1 MQISELRAHVDAQL
15 HAFLWDQWAQLG
27 VMADA
32 HGRRDR
38 WAMDPEALIL
48 LTLEAG
54 RDEPRLF
61 DELLDWMLVNERILS
76 VQRLRNLSADDAD
89 RALVD
94 AALGWLAA
102 LRPRAQLS
110 PPAKPETAHDARVEP
125 LFRSGLPSPADPDPA
140 FLRAGF
146 SRGRI
151 QPRRHRALPTS
162 SLRSRSPSGCVRF
175 SA

>member
-1 MQISELRAHVDAQL
+1 
-15 HAFLWDQWAQLG
+15 
-27 VMADA
+27 
-32 HGRRDR
+32 
-38 WAMDPEALIL
+38 MDPEALIL

-61 DELLDWMLVNERILS
+61 DELLDWMLVNERMVS

-102 LRPRAQLS
+102 LRPRARLAR
-110 PPAKPETAHDARVEP
+110 PAAAERRPGADAEP
-125 LFRSGLPSPADPDPA
+125 LFRSGLPSPSQPDPA

-146 SRGRI
+146 LRAPV
-151 QPRRHRALPTS
+151 QPRRHSRTPDLASPIAFAFRLRQVLGMSARAEVA
-162 SLRSRSPSGCVRF
+162 R
-175 SA
+175 A